1 MGGVLSRKEK
11 LIKRLL
17 GRPKDLTWEELTALL
32 KSLGYRESKK
42 AKTGGSRRRF
52 THESKPSINLHKPH
66 QKNIVKMYV
75 IREVIEFLE
84 REELL

>member
-1 MGGVLSRKEK
+1 MSRKEK

-66 QKNIVKMYV
+66 PKNIVKMYV